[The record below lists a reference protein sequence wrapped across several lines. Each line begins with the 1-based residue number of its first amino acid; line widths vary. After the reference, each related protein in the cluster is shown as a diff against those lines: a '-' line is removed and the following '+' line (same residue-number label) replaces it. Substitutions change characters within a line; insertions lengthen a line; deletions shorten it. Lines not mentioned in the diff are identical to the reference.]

1 MAKTV
6 ASWRDRA
13 APSWHRGSRR
23 ADIFAGALAAALVLL
38 ASGLA
43 HAIEAIPV
51 DPDAPKIDIT
61 AKSELYEGRGDRLQI
76 ETAPGPDGYVGRMAV
91 GASVP
96 GTNPSWLVFALSNP
110 TTERI
115 VRWLVAPRYSLANSR
130 VFWPELDASRI
141 TAVTPSLGFR
151 PEPLKS
157 DRADMYRLN
166 LEPGQTVTF
175 AAELGSPQVPTL
187 HLWDSNAYQAKQQD
201 RMLFNGVLLGIT
213 GLLAIFLT
221 AIFAANHRAIFP
233 ATALVAWAALVY
245 FCVHFGFWNKL
256 FPVEP
261 DRIAVYR
268 AAAEAGLAASLVLF
282 LYAFL
287 RIGLWHGWI
296 KTLFWGWIAVQS
308 ALVVVA
314 IIDPRL
320 ASGLARASLVVIAG
334 VGTGLIAYLALR
346 GQDRA
351 LSLVPSWMLLI
362 VWLFGAAMVV
372 LGKLSGDVVLSGLMA
387 GLVLILVLLGFTVTQ
402 FAFRSG
408 ANPLQL
414 GPLSQ
419 VQMKS
424 LAVDGSGAHTFQ
436 WNAGKD
442 AIAIGNEV
450 EMELGLEPGSL
461 NVAVEDFV
469 QHMHPADR
477 ERFRLL
483 LWSLQEKLGG
493 ELQVDFRLRR
503 QDGTYLWYD
512 LRAHAAPCDNARLL
526 RCVGLMRDV
535 TSLKR
540 SQERLLH
547 DAVHDSLTG
556 LPNRELFMD
565 RLQGALTR
573 ACEGQAN
580 RPTVLFI
587 DIDRFK
593 NVNKSFGLVIGDSM
607 LLTL

>member
-1 MAKTV
+1 V
-6 ASWRDRA
+6 AL
-13 APSWHRGSRR
+13 
-23 ADIFAGALAAALVLL
+23 I
-38 ASGLA
+38 
-43 HAIEAIPV
+43 
-51 DPDAPKIDIT
+51 
-61 AKSELYEGRGDRLQI
+61 
-76 ETAPGPDGYVGRMAV
+76 
-91 GASVP
+91 
-96 GTNPSWLVFALSNP
+96 
-110 TTERI
+110 
-115 VRWLVAPRYSLANSR
+115 
-130 VFWPELDASRI
+130 
-141 TAVTPSLGFR
+141 
-151 PEPLKS
+151 
-157 DRADMYRLN
+157 
-166 LEPGQTVTF
+166 
-175 AAELGSPQVPTL
+175 
-187 HLWDSNAYQAKQQD
+187 
-201 RMLFNGVLLGIT
+201 
-213 GLLAIFLT
+213 
-221 AIFAANHRAIFP
+221 
-233 ATALVAWAALVY
+233 Y

-256 FPVEP
+256 FPVGP
-261 DRIAVYR
+261 DRTAFYR

-296 KTLFWGWIAVQS
+296 RTLFWGWIAVQS
-308 ALVVVA
+308 ALIIVA

-320 ASGLARASLVVIAG
+320 ASGLARASMLLIAG

-351 LSLVPSWMLLI
+351 LSLIPSWMLLI
-362 VWLFGAAMVV
+362 VWLFGAALVV
-372 LGKLSGDVVLSGLMA
+372 LGKLSGDIVIAGLVS

-408 ANPLQL
+408 VAPLEL
-414 GPLSQ
+414 GPISQ

-436 WNAGKD
+436 WNAARD
-442 AIAIGNEV
+442 TVTVASEV
-450 EMELGLEPGSL
+450 EMELGLDPGSL
-461 NVAVEDFV
+461 NVPVEEFL
-469 QHMHPADR
+469 QHMHASDR
-477 ERFRLL
+477 ERFRLM

-512 LRAHAAPCDNARLL
+512 LRAHAAPSENERLL

-540 SQERLLH
+540 AQERLLH

-573 ACEGQAN
+573 ACEGQTN

-607 LLTL
+607 LLTLGRRLGRHLNPQDTLARLGGDQFAILLISETDPHQVATLAERVRRALRTPMKISAKEIILTASIGLVVHDGRQVTAQDMLREGEIAMLRAKRAGADRIEIFTPSMRDEDESRLPLESELRVALERQQISILYQPITRLSSNQLAGFEALLRWDHPERGRIDANDFVRIAEETGVIMAIDDWVLRQACSDTRALIDNGVVGQRFAVHVNVSRLQLANSGFVNGVVELLREYRLR